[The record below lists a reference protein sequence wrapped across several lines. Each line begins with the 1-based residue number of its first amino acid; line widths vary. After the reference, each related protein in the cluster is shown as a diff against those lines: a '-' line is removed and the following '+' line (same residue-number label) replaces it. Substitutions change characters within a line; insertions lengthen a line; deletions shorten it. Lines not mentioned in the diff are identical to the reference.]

1 VFVAIIFALVI
12 VGSIIF
18 HFWSP
23 WWWTPVASNWG
34 NIDDNI
40 ILSFWV
46 TGTVFVVVCLF
57 MAYCVWRYRYRPDRK
72 AEYKPEDK
80 KLEFRLTLITALGVA
95 ALLAPGLV
103 TWNQY
108 ISVPKDAMK
117 IEVLAYQWGWN
128 FRLPGNDGALGTTS
142 VSLISDENPYGL
154 NPEDPN
160 SKDDILVMDADL
172 HLKINQTV
180 KIELRSLDVLHNFYI
195 PQFRA
200 KMDMIPGIIS
210 YYWFIPEKKGD
221 FEILCAEYCG
231 LGHYVMRGRVL
242 VDDEKDYSNWL
253 ARQITYEK
261 MLDEYKDNKIE
272 AKSADSSSGGYAPP
286 VEHIPA
292 KEAPEQ
298 ELYHAKS
305 FWTKWVFSQDAK
317 VIGVQY
323 ALTATAIGLVGL
335 VLSWG
340 MRLQL
345 GFLPIRDYAWNDYG
359 NLPSYCFIPGRI
371 WKLSY
376 SFDGWSTRYGF
387 SICQYG

>member
-57 MAYCVWRYRYRPDRK
+57 MAYCVWRYRYRPDRN

-103 TWNQY
+103 TWNKY
-108 ISVPKDAMK
+108 ISVPKDAVK

-128 FRLPGNDGALGTTS
+128 FRLPGNDGILGTTS
-142 VSLISDENPYGL
+142 ISLISDENPYGL

-172 HLKINQTV
+172 HLKINQPV
-180 KIELRSLDVLHNFYI
+180 KVELRSLDVLHNFYI

-200 KMDMIPGIIS
+200 KMDMLPGIIT
-210 YYWFIPEKKGD
+210 YYWFTPEKKGD

-231 LGHYVMRGRVL
+231 TSHYAMRGRVL
-242 VDDEKDYSNWL
+242 VDEEKDYSNWL
-253 ARQITYEK
+253 AKQITYEK
-261 MLDEYKDNKIE
+261 ML
-272 AKSADSSSGGYAPP
+272 AK
-286 VEHIPA
+286 
-292 KEAPEQ
+292 K
-298 ELYHAKS
+298 
-305 FWTKWVFSQDAK
+305 
-317 VIGVQY
+317 
-323 ALTATAIGLVGL
+323 
-335 VLSWG
+335 
-340 MRLQL
+340 
-345 GFLPIRDYAWNDYG
+345 
-359 NLPSYCFIPGRI
+359 
-371 WKLSY
+371 
-376 SFDGWSTRYGF
+376 
-387 SICQYG
+387 